1 VLWSCVLN
9 VLYKALFMS
18 SIIVYIS
25 ICVYCQALLFNYVL
39 SMYVYCPKG
48 GLCIGYPNVTF
59 ITKCHYLN
67 FNPIGMFINDGRM
80 LE

>member
-1 VLWSCVLN
+1 MCVL
-9 VLYKALFMS
+9 S
-18 SIIVYIS
+18 SIIVYIC
-25 ICVYCQALLFNYVL
+25 I

-48 GLCIGYPNVTF
+48 GLCVGYPNVTF